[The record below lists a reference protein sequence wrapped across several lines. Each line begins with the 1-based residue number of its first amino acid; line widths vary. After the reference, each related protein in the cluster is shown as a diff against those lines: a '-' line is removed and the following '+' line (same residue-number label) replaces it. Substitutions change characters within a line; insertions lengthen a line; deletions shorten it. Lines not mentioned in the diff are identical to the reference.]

1 MSDVCLRLVTVM
13 VGYLLACLLNR
24 LAMLCP
30 YSRVHCLTGDSE
42 SLVCGCL
49 SLPLVCRLV
58 GWLEVLQ

>member
-1 MSDVCLRLVTVM
+1 MYLRLVAVM

-24 LAMLCP
+24 LAMQSP
-30 YSRVHCLTGDSE
+30 SAMVHCLAGDSG

-49 SLPLVCRLV
+49 SLPLACRLV